1 MARYPLDAILDGL
14 SPKQIARNVETKH
27 NNFRLQYSLRGNTAD
42 NFETYELTIGEY
54 LKLHFENCVAPGG
67 RLELREAIAR
77 AKHIIAQ
84 AYHRKYRGN
93 ISSAYNDAKNGTN
106 GGLKAQLDI
115 IADQL
120 INEAREYHIRQL
132 FDDIVKPNSWDEKVE
147 IIRQFFRHYGD
158 HLDPEID
165 RNTPER
171 YASNFEELI
180 RAYAESLAR
189 TGSFFN
195 SF

>member
-1 MARYPLDAILDGL
+1 MARYPLDAILEGL
-14 SPKQIARNVETKH
+14 SPRQIAKSVENKH
-27 NNFRLQYSLRGNTAD
+27 NDFRLKYFLCGNTVD
-42 NFETYELTIGEY
+42 GFKNYELIIGEY
-54 LKLHFENCVAPGG
+54 FKQHFKNCIASGG
-67 RLELREAIAR
+67 NLELREAIAR
-77 AKHIIAQ
+77 AKHIISQ

-165 RNTPER
+165 RSTPER

-180 RAYAESLAR
+180 RAYADSLSR
-189 TGSFFN
+189 TGSLFH